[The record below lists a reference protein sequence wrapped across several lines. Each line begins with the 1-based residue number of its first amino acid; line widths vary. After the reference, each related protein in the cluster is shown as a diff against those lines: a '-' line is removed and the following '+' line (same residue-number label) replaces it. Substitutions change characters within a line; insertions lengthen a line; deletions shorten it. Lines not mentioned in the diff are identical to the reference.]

1 MSTPFV
7 PIIGDAFDHVD
18 ERAHKR
24 VIRFEAGG
32 RQYEAVSRGEWRAMR
47 HVPAQMG
54 SCRRAGSIIIN
65 KVSHVL
71 LEHIESGTTAVS
83 KNLATVL
90 TARELQIAFLIAD
103 GKCDKAVARELGI
116 SDNTVREHLRRVFH
130 KLQITKRTSLV
141 VLLVKS
147 CSDI

>member
-1 MSTPFV
+1 MSTP
-7 PIIGDAFDHVD
+7 IIRIVGDVFDHVD
-18 ERAHKR
+18 ERAHKP
-24 VIRFEAGG
+24 VIKFEAGG
-32 RQYEAVSRGEWRAMR
+32 RQYEAIPRGQWRAMR
-47 HVPAQMG
+47 YVPALMG
-54 SCRRAGSIIIN
+54 SCRRAGSIIID

-71 LEHIESGTTAVS
+71 LERLESGAPLDS

-103 GKCDKAVARELGI
+103 GKCDKVVARELGI

-141 VLLVKS
+141 ARLLRS
-147 CSDI
+147 PGDI

>member
-1 MSTPFV
+1 MSTPFIRIV
-7 PIIGDAFDHVD
+7 GDAFHHTD
-18 ERAHKR
+18 ERAHNH
-24 VIRFEAGG
+24 VIKFEAAG
-32 RQYEAVSRGEWRAMR
+32 RQYEAISRGQWRAMR
-47 HVPAQMG
+47 YVPALMG

-65 KVSHVL
+65 KVCHVL
-71 LEHIESGTTAVS
+71 LERIEPGTATAS
-83 KNLATVL
+83 KNLARVL

>member
-1 MSTPFV
+1 
-7 PIIGDAFDHVD
+7 
-18 ERAHKR
+18 
-24 VIRFEAGG
+24 
-32 RQYEAVSRGEWRAMR
+32 MR
-47 HVPAQMG
+47 YVPALMG
-54 SCRRAGSIIIN
+54 SCRRAGSIIID

-71 LEHIESGTTAVS
+71 LERVEAGTASVS